1 MRPDA
6 LPGIEIRH
14 LVALKAIADTRSFS
28 KAAETLGYAQSAVSQ
43 QIATLEK
50 AVGVQLILRP
60 GGPRPVSL
68 TEAGTV
74 LLRHGERILARL
86 GAARADLEALA
97 AGAAGTVR
105 VGTFQSTGARVL
117 PAVLSRFRATW
128 PHVRVELI
136 ERQDD
141 RDLFDLVGA
150 GALDL
155 TFGVE
160 GQEREAAFE
169 FQHLLDDPYVVL
181 APPTSPF
188 LGRDSVDPRELDGM
202 DFIDHQAVGSC
213 DFERMKL
220 FRSIGVFP
228 NVVFRTDD
236 NLTLQRLVGTGLGH
250 ACVPTLTVER
260 GVSAGSVVAIPVSE
274 PLVRRIGLFWR
285 TDRYRSPVAEAFAEI
300 AFAVCDAGDYLRDE
314 PVEVP
319 VLQ

>member
-1 MRPDA
+1 MRADGV
-6 LPGIEIRH
+6 PGIEIRH
-14 LVALKAIADTRSFS
+14 LVALKAIAEERSFS
-28 KAAETLGYAQSAVSQ
+28 KAAENLGYAQSAVSQ

-50 AVGVQLILRP
+50 AVGVQLIVRP

-68 TEAGTV
+68 TEAGSV

-117 PAVLSRFRATW
+117 PAVLARFRATW
-128 PHVRVELI
+128 PHVRVELV

-141 RDLFDLVGA
+141 RELFDLVSA

-160 GQEREAAFE
+160 GEERDSGFD

-181 APPTSPF
+181 APPTSA
-188 LGRDSVDPRELDGM
+188 LVGRESVAARELDGM

-213 DFERMKL
+213 DFARARI
-220 FRSIGVFP
+220 FRAMGVVP

-250 ACVPTLTVER
+250 ACVPELTVEP
-260 GVSAGSVVAIPVSE
+260 GLSAGPAVSIP
-274 PLVRRIGLFWR
+274 LQDTILRQIGLYWR
-285 TDRYRSPVAEAFAEI
+285 SDRYRSPVAEAFADI
-300 AFAVCDAGDYLRDE
+300 ACAVCAAGDYLREQPALE
-314 PVEVP
+314 PA
-319 VLQ
+319 LQ